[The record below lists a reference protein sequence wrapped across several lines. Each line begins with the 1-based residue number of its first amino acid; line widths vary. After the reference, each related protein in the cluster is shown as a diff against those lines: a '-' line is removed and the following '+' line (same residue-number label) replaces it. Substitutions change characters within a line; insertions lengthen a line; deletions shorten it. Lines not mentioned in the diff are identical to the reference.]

1 MNLLSRLWQHLSKK
15 RRRQFIYIQ
24 ILIVVASFFEMA
36 SLGAVIPF
44 LSVLSEP
51 DLVFQQDY
59 MKPFIDFFQFKNADE
74 LSLPITFLFIVLILV
89 SAIVRL
95 ILLWALVRL
104 SQMAGSDLSINIY

>member
-1 MNLLSRLWQHLSKK
+1 MNMLSRLWQHLSKK

-59 MKPFIDFFQFKNADE
+59 MKPFIDFFQFKNPDE
-74 LSLPITFLFIVLILV
+74 GNSFCIFSFFSIFTNLPHTRKPVK
-89 SAIVRL
+89 A
-95 ILLWALVRL
+95 A
-104 SQMAGSDLSINIY
+104 

>member
-1 MNLLSRLWQHLSKK
+1 MNMLSRLWQHLSKK

-51 DLVFQQDY
+51 DYSIPTGLHEAFY
-59 MKPFIDFFQFKNADE
+59 RF
-74 LSLPITFLFIVLILV
+74 LPV
-89 SAIVRL
+89 
-95 ILLWALVRL
+95 
-104 SQMAGSDLSINIY
+104 